1 MLLIINNWDRV
12 NQEWGYRVLNVRF
25 LKIFFFVKTS
35 LFYKLYRILK
45 LYKVHYSKVHRVRSG
60 VLILIIARSYV
71 FYIVSFFNCI
81 KLTVQKPVP
90 GVSHIFML
98 LVTTLYQ
105 KLIILVFIC
114 YYYRGQRTSILE
126 EWAKKRMI
134 RRRTCIATAQD
145 QILINHSELLD

>member
-1 MLLIINNWDRV
+1 M
-12 NQEWGYRVLNVRF
+12 
-25 LKIFFFVKTS
+25 KTS

-45 LYKVHYSKVHRVRSG
+45 LYKVHYSKVHKVPSG
-60 VLILIIARSYV
+60 ILVLIIARSYV
-71 FYIVSFFNCI
+71 FYIVLFFNCI

-114 YYYRGQRTSILE
+114 YYYRGQRTSVLE

-134 RRRTCIATAQD
+134 RRRTHIATAQD
-145 QILINHSELLD
+145 QILINHSELLDGGREEL